1 VRRRYKSFEDT
12 PVWQRAHGLVL
23 KIYEISTRFPKEE
36 MYSLTSQIRRAVI
49 SVEANI
55 AEAFGR
61 YHYLDK
67 LNFYYNARGSLE
79 ESKSHWMTTKD
90 LKYITQDKY
99 EELKIEIEQVEEE
112 LNKIIVTLRNKS
124 EKS

>member
-1 VRRRYKSFEDT
+1 
-12 PVWQRAHGLVL
+12 
-23 KIYEISTRFPKEE
+23 
-36 MYSLTSQIRRAVI
+36 LTSQIRRAVI

-61 YHYLDK
+61 YHYLNK

-79 ESKSHWMTTKD
+79 ESKSHWITTKD

-99 EELKIEIEQVEEE
+99 EELSIEIEQVGEE

>member
-1 VRRRYKSFEDT
+1 MKRRYKSFEDT

-36 MYSLTSQIRRAVI
+36 MYTLTSQIRRAVI

-61 YHYLDK
+61 YHYLNK

-79 ESKSHWMTTKD
+79 ESKSHWITTKD
-90 LKYITQDKY
+90 LKYITQDK
-99 EELKIEIEQVEEE
+99 
-112 LNKIIVTLRNKS
+112 
-124 EKS
+124 